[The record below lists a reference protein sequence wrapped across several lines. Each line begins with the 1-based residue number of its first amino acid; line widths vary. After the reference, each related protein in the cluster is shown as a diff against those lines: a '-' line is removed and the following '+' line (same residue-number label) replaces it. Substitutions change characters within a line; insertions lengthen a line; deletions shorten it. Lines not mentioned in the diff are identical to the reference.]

1 MSKHSTNTLVLAMQ
15 HITREALRR
24 QRQAIP
30 KTKKAAYAK
39 ALHRN
44 FFDYYEYL
52 LTSSPKK
59 IASYYASAEEIS
71 PRWIDEILGKTHELY
86 YPALHPFKKRQLFF
100 AKRTKNKRLNKYY
113 LKEPLF
119 IAENILA
126 PWELDLIIVPLVGF
140 DSHKN
145 RIGMGGG
152 FYDSSLALCK
162 AFNNTEFVGI
172 AFDEQQF
179 DEFEHKPIAMND
191 WDIKMHT
198 IITPTRII
206 R

>member
-1 MSKHSTNTLVLAMQ
+1 MQ
-15 HITREALRR
+15 QSIRQALRQ
-24 QRQAIP
+24 QRQAIS
-30 KTKKAAYAK
+30 KTQKTTYAK
-39 ALHRN
+39 ELQTI
-44 FFDYYEYL
+44 FFDYYESL

-59 IASYYASAEEIS
+59 IASYYASDEEIS
-71 PRWIDEILGKTHELY
+71 PRWIDEVLSETHALY
-86 YPALHPFKKRQLFF
+86 YPVLHPFKKRQLFF
-100 AKRTKNKRLNKYY
+100 AKETESKRLNKYH
-113 LKEPLF
+113 LEEPLF
-119 IAENILA
+119 IAKDILA
-126 PWELDLIIVPLVGF
+126 PWELDMIIVPLVGF

-162 AFNNTEFVGI
+162 TFNQTEFVGI

-179 DEFEHKPIAMND
+179 DKFEHKSIAMND
-191 WDIKMHT
+191 WDIKMDT

>member
-1 MSKHSTNTLVLAMQ
+1 MQ
-15 HITREALRR
+15 QSIRKTLRR

-30 KTKKAAYAK
+30 KTQKTAYAK
-39 ALHRN
+39 ELQRI
-44 FFDYYEYL
+44 FFDYYESL

-59 IASYYASAEEIS
+59 IASYYASDEEVS
-71 PRWIDEILGKTHELY
+71 PRWIDEILSETHALY
-86 YPALHPFKKRQLFF
+86 YPVLHPFKKRQLFF
-100 AKRTKNKRLNKYY
+100 ARQTESKRLNKYH
-113 LKEPLF
+113 LEEPLF
-119 IAENILA
+119 IAEDILA
-126 PWELDLIIVPLVGF
+126 PWELDMIIVPLVGF

-152 FYDSSLALCK
+152 FYDSALALCK
-162 AFNNTEFVGI
+162 TFNQTEFVGI

-179 DEFEHKPIAMND
+179 NAFEHNSIAMND
-191 WDIKMHT
+191 WDIKMDT